1 VRVLGKRVKSV
12 PDVRFCLVFRREAVS
27 VPVMRRVLGDTLRG
41 LGVDEES
48 VNDILLAAT
57 EACTNVLVHAGRQ
70 ARGYT
75 VMTSVGAVR
84 CEVEVAGEGAGAA
97 QGLVET
103 GRLETG
109 HLETGHLQRGHLE
122 TGHLE
127 TGHLETGLLQRGLKA
142 AGVRGGDGAVRE
154 TAIAQLAESGRGLAV
169 MRACVDTVTLDSSPE
184 RGTVVTM
191 SKHIRWSRDAP
202 LRQFSAAS

>member
-12 PDVRFCLVFRREAVS
+12 PDVKFGLVFRCEAVS

-48 VNDILLAAT
+48 VYDILLATT
-57 EACTNVLVHAGRQ
+57 EACTNVIMHGGRHVREY
-70 ARGYT
+70 A
-75 VMTSVGAVR
+75 VVTSVGAVR
-84 CEVEVAGEGAGAA
+84 CQVEVAGEGAGPVLHEAGLWQAGMPSGEA
-97 QGLVET
+97 QVWAP
-103 GRLETG
+103 
-109 HLETGHLQRGHLE
+109 
-122 TGHLE
+122 
-127 TGHLETGLLQRGLKA
+127 A
-142 AGVRGGDGAVRE
+142 AGTLPQTE
-154 TAIAQLAESGRGLAV
+154 IAQLAESGRGLAV

-202 LRQFSAAS
+202 LRQFRAAS